1 MRHNKKKATLGR
13 EAAPRKALFRN
24 LAESLVLHGAINTT
38 RAKEKALRGVVEPL
52 VTKAKRG
59 TLADRRAIA
68 EVLYT
73 KNAGGKMME
82 LGKKYINRPGGYTR
96 IISIGAR
103 QQDGADMVRIE
114 FVS

>member
-24 LAESLVLHGAINTT
+24 LAESLVLHGGIQTT
-38 RAKEKALRGVVEPL
+38 RAKAKALRGVIEPL

-73 KNAGGKMME
+73 QDAARLMME
-82 LGKKYINRPGGYTR
+82 LGKKYIDRPGGYTR
-96 IISIGAR
+96 IVSVGDR
-103 QQDGADMVRIE
+103 PQDGADMVRIE